1 MTDRVVTLKTV
12 ALLAVDLRSL
22 SEERWQSINRFQKK
36 PEESGVPNHE
46 DAFVFLLSTRAG
58 GVGINLT
65 AADTVV
71 LYDTD
76 WNPQA
81 DLQVRGCAWAIC
93 VGKRRSSCYLP
104 RATTQHRVQ
113 TSPHFKFQ

>member
-1 MTDRVVTLKTV
+1 MVC
-12 ALLAVDLRSL
+12 
-22 SEERWQSINRFQKK
+22 SEERWESIRRFQQPKGGPSQLK
-36 PEESGVPNHE
+36 RSPSSDGT
-46 DAFVFLLSTRAG
+46 DDTFVFLLSTRAG

-81 DLQVRGCAWAIC
+81 DMQVRIFRGCVSYVRSVLYAC
-93 VGKRRSSCYLP
+93 VCRRGCGGYLCM
-104 RATTQHRVQ
+104 
-113 TSPHFKFQ
+113 